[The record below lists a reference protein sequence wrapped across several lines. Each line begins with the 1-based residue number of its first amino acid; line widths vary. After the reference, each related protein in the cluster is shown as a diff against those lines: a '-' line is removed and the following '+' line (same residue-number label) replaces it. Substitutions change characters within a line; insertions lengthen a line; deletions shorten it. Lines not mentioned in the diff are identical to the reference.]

1 MCMSDLC
8 RRSPFSDLDIF
19 GNRLPKSVTQTNALM
34 KTFSVGTCLLTC
46 RRMYDAQS
54 SLPARVMI
62 DLANKLLYY
71 YLFGDSFTFFLVQ
84 IVSKLKSSSNQYI
97 VTWVEMRTCRRKYYW
112 NDVTICFVV

>member
-1 MCMSDLC
+1 MLTADVMCMSDLC

-62 DLANKLLYY
+62 DLANKMLY
-71 YLFGDSFTFFLVQ
+71 YLFGDSFFPRANCVKIKKFQ
-84 IVSKLKSSSNQYI
+84 
-97 VTWVEMRTCRRKYYW
+97 
-112 NDVTICFVV
+112 